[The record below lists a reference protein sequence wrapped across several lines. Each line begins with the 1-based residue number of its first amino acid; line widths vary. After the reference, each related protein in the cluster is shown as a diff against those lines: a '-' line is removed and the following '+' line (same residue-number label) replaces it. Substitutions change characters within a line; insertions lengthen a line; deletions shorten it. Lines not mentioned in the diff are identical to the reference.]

1 MLVLTRKVNE
11 ALNINHDEIVITVL
25 AVEGERVK
33 LGIVAPK
40 SVSILRQELCEQV
53 GQENH
58 AAALSLEE
66 SNRRTAHLR
75 ESLLQKVAA

>member
-11 ALNINHDEIVITVL
+11 TLNINYDEIVITVL
-25 AVEGERVK
+25 AIEGERVK

-40 SVSILRQELCEQV
+40 SVSILRQELLEQV
-53 GQENH
+53 GQENQ
-58 AAALSLEE
+58 AAALSLKE

-75 ESLLQKVAA
+75 ESLLRKVVA

>member
-11 ALNINHDEIVITVL
+11 TLNINHDEIVITVL

-40 SVSILRQELCEQV
+40 SVSIFRQELLDQV
-53 GQENH
+53 GQENQ
-58 AAALSLEE
+58 AAALSLKE
-66 SNRRTAHLR
+66 SNRQTALLR
-75 ESLLQKVAA
+75 ESLLQKVDA

>member
-1 MLVLTRKVNE
+1 
-11 ALNINHDEIVITVL
+11 
-25 AVEGERVK
+25 
-33 LGIVAPK
+33 
-40 SVSILRQELCEQV
+40 VSILRQELCEQV